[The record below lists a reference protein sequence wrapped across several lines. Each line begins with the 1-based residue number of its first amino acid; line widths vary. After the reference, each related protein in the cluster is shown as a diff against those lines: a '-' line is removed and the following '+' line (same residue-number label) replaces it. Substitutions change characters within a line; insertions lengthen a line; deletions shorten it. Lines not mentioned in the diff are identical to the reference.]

1 MMDPAHSASGRHMPK
16 GIVPKLAIAFIWL
29 FVCLWFGIQAN
40 SKLNGE
46 VVALKDQCEKM
57 RMRSKILEYQLTS
70 MMSAEKLENVA
81 MTRYGF
87 KKMKD
92 NQVIVVK
99 RDVPLMNKIIDG
111 VRSIF
116 SREKEI

>member
-16 GIVPKLAIAFIWL
+16 GIVPVLVIGFIWL
-29 FVCLWFGIQAN
+29 FVCLWFGIQAS

-46 VVALKDQCEKM
+46 VVALKDECEKA

-87 KKMKD
+87 KKVKD
-92 NQVIVVK
+92 DQVIVVK
-99 RDVPLMNKIIDG
+99 KEVPLMNRFFDSI
-111 VRSIF
+111 RSVF
-116 SREKEI
+116 SREK